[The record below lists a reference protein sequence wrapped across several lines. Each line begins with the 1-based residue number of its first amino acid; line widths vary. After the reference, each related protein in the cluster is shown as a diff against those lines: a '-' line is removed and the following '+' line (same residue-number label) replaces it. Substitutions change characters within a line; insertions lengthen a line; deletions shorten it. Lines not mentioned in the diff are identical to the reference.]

1 MFSYLTLLSPLFIFL
16 VVLIQIYIHQ
26 YIYYII
32 IIIEQQ
38 IKPCEVVEMTT
49 DIWANR
55 LEECSQLNGSTC
67 IEITPG
73 GEIGQFYIPISRNI
87 Q

>member
-1 MFSYLTLLSPLFIFL
+1 
-16 VVLIQIYIHQ
+16 
-26 YIYYII
+26 
-32 IIIEQQ
+32 
-38 IKPCEVVEMTT
+38 MTT

-73 GEIGQFYIPISRNI
+73 GEIGQFYIAIKINYNRNYDEKKKENDKCI
-87 Q
+87 MITITNMIVELLCIHYYIVHYYYMYITIILN